1 MPDGPVPSS
10 AGVSGRMQRQR
21 RKDTQPELAIRR
33 ALHRAGLRY
42 RIGVPVTSSRR
53 RTIDIAFT
61 RIKLAVFVDGCFWHG
76 CPQHATWPKAN
87 AAWWEAKILKNRER
101 DRETTRQLED
111 EGWTVIRIWEH
122 EPAENAADRLVDV
135 VRGMQASTALPLPDA
150 VIASDSRDLT

>member
-1 MPDGPVPSS
+1 
-10 AGVSGRMQRQR
+10 MQRQR

-42 RIGVPVTSSRR
+42 RIGLPVTGSPR

-61 RIKLAVFVDGCFWHG
+61 RIKLALFVDGCFWHG
-76 CPQHATWPKAN
+76 CPEHATWPKAN

-101 DRETTRQLED
+101 DRETTRHLEA

-122 EPAENAADRLVDV
+122 EPAENATARLLDV
-135 VRGMQASTALPLPDA
+135 VRSMQAPPAPPPPP
-150 VIASDSRDLT
+150 VIGRTVGITDSRAG

>member
-1 MPDGPVPSS
+1 
-10 AGVSGRMQRQR
+10 MQRQR